1 MVPFQDF
8 LPLSTEVLPLET
20 LSAHSS
26 HWKEEAKQGSILP
39 ETFPTLGGGGTQMW
53 KRSGQNSEP
62 HPVRTHFL
70 LQCVWLSE

>member
-39 ETFPTLGGGGTQMW
+39 ETFPTPGAGGDPDVEEIW
-53 KRSGQNSEP
+53 SELRATP
-62 HPVRTHFL
+62 SPYPLFITV
-70 LQCVWLSE
+70 CVAF